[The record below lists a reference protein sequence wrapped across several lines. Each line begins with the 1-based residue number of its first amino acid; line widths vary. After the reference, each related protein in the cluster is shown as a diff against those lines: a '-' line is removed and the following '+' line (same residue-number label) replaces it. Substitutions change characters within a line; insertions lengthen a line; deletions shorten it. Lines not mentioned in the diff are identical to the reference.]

1 MATENTIPELHH
13 FPGTIHHIALPE
25 KFTCPF
31 HYSPHPLS
39 ILAATAVQSY
49 LNSRHD
55 WQQELQQGKMFG
67 VLTVQDLQGEIG
79 FLAAFSGILAGS
91 YRHAYFVPPVYD
103 LQQPE
108 GFFKAE
114 ETNISALNTR
124 IQELETAPAYRNCK
138 QMLAQEQLRSQ
149 QLLQKDREKMA
160 ADREKR
166 EKLRQQQPDEAQLS
180 AMIRESQYQKA
191 EFKRLK
197 LAEEKRLTVLRAEL
211 TSLEDEIEQLK
222 AERKKRSAALQ
233 QKLFKQ
239 FRLRNARG
247 DIRDLCTIF
256 RETVQKTPPAG
267 AGECAAPKLLQYAF
281 IHRLK
286 PIAMAE
292 FWWGGSPKTELRRH
306 GYYYPACAGK
316 CGPILGFM
324 LQGLDVDDNPLLHNE
339 PCRQE
344 PEILFEDKWLLVVNK
359 PAGMLSVPGKSGQM
373 SVYQLMKSRY
383 PEASGPM
390 IVHRLDMA
398 TSGLLVIAK
407 TKEVHRQLQT
417 QFKNHSVEK
426 RYVALLDGILTGDE
440 GCIDLPLCPDPQ
452 DRPRQIVSYQHGKPA
467 ITRYKVIERRRQHT
481 LIAFY
486 PVTGRTHQ
494 LRVHAAHPQGLNM
507 PITGDPLYGRP
518 AQRLCLH
525 AEQITFRHP
534 VTGENIT
541 VEKKGISECF

>member
-1 MATENTIPELHH
+1 MAAENTIPELHR

-31 HYSPHPLS
+31 HYTPHPLC
-39 ILAATAVQSY
+39 IMAATEVQSY
-49 LNSRHD
+49 LNSRQD
-55 WQQELQQGKMFG
+55 WHQELQQGKMFG
-67 VLTVQDLQGEIG
+67 VLTVQDPQGQIG

-108 GFFKAE
+108 GFFKTE
-114 ETNISALNTR
+114 ETNISALNAR
-124 IQELETAPAYRNCK
+124 IKEMETAPAYRKCK
-138 QMLAQEQLRSQ
+138 LTLAQEQLRSQ
-149 QLLQKDREKMA
+149 QLLQEVRAKMA

-166 EKLRQQQPDEAQLS
+166 EKLRQQQPGEAQLA

-197 LAEEKRLTVLRAEL
+197 LAEEKRLAVFRAEL
-211 TSLEDEIEQLK
+211 TSLEDAIELLK
-222 AERKKRSAALQ
+222 TERKKRSAALQ
-233 QKLFKQ
+233 QKLFAQ
-239 FRLRNARG
+239 FRLRNACG

-256 RETVQKTPPAG
+256 RETAQKTPPAG

-281 IHRLK
+281 IHKLK

-324 LQGLDVDDNPLLHNE
+324 LRGLDVDANPLIDKE

-344 PEILFEDKWLLVVNK
+344 LEILFEDQWLLVVNK
-359 PAGMLSVPGKSGQM
+359 PAGMLSVPGKSRQM
-373 SVYQLMKSRY
+373 SVYRLIKSRY

-407 TKEVHRQLQT
+407 TKEVHKQLQA
-417 QFKNHSVEK
+417 QFKNHTVEK
-426 RYVALLDGILTGDE
+426 HYSALLDGILNSDE
-440 GCIDLPLCPDPQ
+440 GSIDLPICPDPQ

-467 ITRYKVIERRRQHT
+467 ITRYKVIEQRRQHT

-507 PITGDPLYGRP
+507 PITGDPLYGQP

-525 AEQITFRHP
+525 AEKITFRHP
-534 VTGENIT
+534 VTGEKIT
-541 VEKKGISECF
+541 VEKKGEFECF